1 MLRFH
6 KYQAAHNDF
15 LVVSSAQ
22 LDGVDVPALA
32 RALCHR
38 RRGAGADGLLVV
50 TPEAN
55 RWRVAVI
62 NADGSVA
69 ETSGNG
75 LRCAARYLLDHGVD
89 AAGLE
94 LVTVAGASR
103 VRVQGDMLSINM
115 GRPRIGTP
123 GAEGAPLARIALQ
136 VDRRVRQG
144 TAVSMG
150 NPHLVIAL
158 EDGDELVSFPLQ
170 PLAAAAQD
178 AFPEGVNVEVI
189 QWIDDATV
197 DARVWERGV
206 GETRACGSGACAVA
220 AALALQGAAAPL
232 QIQMPGGVLVVD
244 WEADPPGDLWL
255 TGPVEQ
261 VYEGRT
267 SEGRK
272 E

>member
-1 MLRFH
+1 MPRFH
-6 KYQAAHNDF
+6 KYQAAQNDF

-22 LDGVDVPALA
+22 LGGMDALA

-55 RWRVAVI
+55 RWRVTVI
-62 NADGSVA
+62 NADGGAA

-75 LRCAARYLLDHGVD
+75 LRCAARYLLDQGED
-89 AAGLE
+89 ADGLE
-94 LVTVAGASR
+94 LLTVAGPAP
-103 VRVQGDMLSINM
+103 VRVEGDTISINM
-115 GRPRIGTP
+115 GRPAAIAA
-123 GAEGAPLARIALQ
+123 GAERSSRVMVQ
-136 VDRRVRQG
+136 VDGRTLQG

-150 NPHLVIAL
+150 NPHLVITL
-158 EDGDELVSFPLQ
+158 EDEDDLVSFPLRR
-170 PLAAAAQD
+170 AAAAAGE
-178 AFPEGVNVEVI
+178 AFPQGVNVEVI
-189 QWIDDATV
+189 QWLDDATV

-220 AALALQGAAAPL
+220 GAAAHQGTVAPL
-232 QIQMPGGVLVVD
+232 QVRMPGGMLLVS
-244 WEADPPGDLWL
+244 WEGDPPGDLWL
-255 TGPVEQ
+255 TGPVEH

-267 SEGRK
+267 SKGWK